1 MSMRLLSAGL
11 LLATLTACPADP
23 STAAATAPGSAA
35 KLPALAEGEVRVLV
49 EAKGYTPARIE
60 AKAGQPLTLVFR
72 RDKDDNCGQEVVFP
86 DHDIKKALPLGEDVR
101 VSLTPKADE
110 TIKFTCGMAMYK
122 GAVVAT
128 K

>member
-1 MSMRLLSAGL
+1 MSTRLLSAGL

-23 STAAATAPGSAA
+23 SPAGATAPRSAA
-35 KLPALAEGEVRVLV
+35 SQPALAEGEVRVLV
-49 EAKGYTPARIE
+49 EARGYTPAKIK
-60 AKAGQPLTLVFR
+60 AKAGTPLTLVFR

-86 DHDIKKALPLGEDVR
+86 DHDIKKELPLGQDVR
-101 VSLTPKADE
+101 VTLTPKADE

-122 GAVVAT
+122 GAIVAV